1 MKQVLKFDGQ
11 SPVLAILKRYSR
23 GYLAVFILSIF
34 SPVLYLAGPIYT
46 IQVMERVFT
55 SRNVDTLVALTVI
68 ALFAIL
74 TSSFLDL
81 IRQKAMQRIGRSV
94 NEKLGRV
101 VFAARNREFKPGSNI
116 STSTALADVATV
128 TEFTSGRLIVL
139 LFDALLSPLFLIILF
154 FIHPVFGL
162 LGLFLLI
169 VSDGLSLLNL
179 WLVKADN
186 KHLQTSSVQANEF
199 GNAVTRSAETIRAM
213 GMVPQLTE
221 RWFSMQRSAINWQA
235 RVAAKSDMIA
245 ALARFLRQAQ
255 IVIIYTVGA
264 ILYLMNLT
272 SPSVL
277 MAVMMITM
285 RAVGPIDAVISSW
298 SAYANVLAAFQ
309 RLDGLILA
317 VADTGRK
324 ISLPPPGG
332 DVVAEHLVATGPGGD
347 KIIVNDVSFVLREG
361 RVLGIVGASGAGKSS
376 LARLLAG
383 VWQPRRGSIMI
394 GAHELSHWDQDK
406 LGVHLGYMP
415 QEVELLPG
423 TLAEN
428 IARFNLADGD
438 SSAKLLQAAENA
450 GIGDLVKGLPEGY
463 NTRVGP
469 GFHVFSGGQRQRIA
483 LARALYGDPRFV
495 VLDEP
500 NSNLDAAGEQAL
512 VTAIEQLRNRNAT
525 VVVVTHKLS
534 LLNCCD
540 DVLVMH
546 TGTVQAFGPKEQ
558 IVNRIPRLG
567 SAAPSLRAIEGGNE
581 ARRT

>member
-1 MKQVLKFDGQ
+1 LKYLRKFDDQ
-11 SPVLAILKRYSR
+11 SPVMAILKEYSHA
-23 GYLAVFILSIF
+23 YFAIFILSIF
-34 SPVLYLAGPIYT
+34 SPILYLAGPIYT
-46 IQVMERVFT
+46 IQIMDRVFT
-55 SRNVDTLVALTVI
+55 SRNAETLIALTVI

-81 IRQKAMQRIGRSV
+81 IRQKAMQRIGRLV
-94 NEKLGRV
+94 NERLGRI
-101 VFAARNREFKPGSNI
+101 VFAARNREFKHGSNI
-116 STSTALADVATV
+116 NTANAIADVSIV
-128 TEFTSGRLIVL
+128 SEFASGRLISL
-139 LFDALLSPLFLIILF
+139 LFDAILSPLFIIVLF

-169 VSDGLSLLNL
+169 ISDGLSLLNL

-186 KHLQTSSVQANEF
+186 KRFQASTIQANEF
-199 GNAVTRSAETIRAM
+199 GNAVIRSAETIRAM

-221 RWFSMQRSAINWQA
+221 RWYAMQRTAVDWQA
-235 RVAAKSDMIA
+235 SIAAKSDMVA
-245 ALARFLRQAQ
+245 AVARFLRQAQ
-255 IVIIYTVGA
+255 IVIIYAVGA
-264 ILYLMNLT
+264 TLYLLNLI

-277 MAVMMITM
+277 IAVMMITM
-285 RAVGPIDAVISSW
+285 RALGPIDAVIASW
-298 SAYANVLAAFQ
+298 SSYANVFAAYQ
-309 RLDGLILA
+309 RLDSLILA
-317 VADTGRK
+317 VADTARK
-324 ISLPPPGG
+324 ISLPPPSG
-332 DVVAEHLVATGPGGD
+332 DITVENLIATGPGSD
-347 KIIVNDVSFVLREG
+347 RIIVNDVSFVLREG
-361 RVLGIVGASGAGKSS
+361 RVLGVVGASGAGKSS

-383 VWQPRRGSIMI
+383 VWQPRRGSITI

-428 IARFNLADGD
+428 IARFNPVGGD
-438 SSAKLLQAAENA
+438 NSKKLLQAAENA
-450 GIGDLVKGLPEGY
+450 GIGDLIKGLPEGY

-483 LARALYGDPRFV
+483 LARALYGDPRLV

-512 VTAIEQLRNRNAT
+512 VSAIEQLRRRNAT
-525 VVVVTHKLS
+525 VIVVTHKLS

-546 TGTVQAFGPKEQ
+546 AGAVQAFGLKEQ

-567 SAAPSLRAIEGGNE
+567 SAAPALRAIEGGSE
-581 ARRT
+581 ARRP